1 MDKVTLSLIILVPVV
16 IIVTAIAAYLV
27 AWADARVMMGKARF
41 LEIPQYDRRN
51 WQRLA
56 APKPDKSFFAS

>member
-1 MDKVTLSLIILVPVV
+1 MDKLTLACIVLVPVAIV
-16 IIVTAIAAYLV
+16 ITAVAAYLV

-51 WQRLA
+51 WQRLD